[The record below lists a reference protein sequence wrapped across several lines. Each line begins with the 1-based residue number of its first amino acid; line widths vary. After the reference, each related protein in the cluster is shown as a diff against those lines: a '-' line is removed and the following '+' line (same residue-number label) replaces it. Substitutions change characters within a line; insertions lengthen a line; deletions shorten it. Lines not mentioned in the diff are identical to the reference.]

1 MTNHILRDD
10 AVKAEMNKSSTQHLV
25 DSYLLH
31 LVRFKENGYEFTAEQ
46 GRQLIRLWQVT
57 KGGRDV

>member
-1 MTNHILRDD
+1 MTNHIHRDD
-10 AVKAEMNKSSTQHLV
+10 AVKAEMNKPSTQHLV

-46 GRQLIRLWQVT
+46 GKRLIELWRVT
-57 KGGRDV
+57 KGDNA

>member
-1 MTNHILRDD
+1 
-10 AVKAEMNKSSTQHLV
+10 
-25 DSYLLH
+25 LH

-57 KGGRDV
+57 KGGEDESRQED